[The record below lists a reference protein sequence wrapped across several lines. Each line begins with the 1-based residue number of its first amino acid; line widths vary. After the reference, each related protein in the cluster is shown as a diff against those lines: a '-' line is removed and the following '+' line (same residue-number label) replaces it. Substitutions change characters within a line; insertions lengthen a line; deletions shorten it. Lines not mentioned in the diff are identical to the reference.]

1 MENAFWEADELKY
14 QNMIKKS
21 SVLIIVMLISI
32 GFGVGIYL
40 QDVKHQE
47 STTAYRQ
54 ANRYNIQRFKA
65 VERFTHQMNSDNWRT
80 MQDSIYKQLDTLI
93 ILRFRKEMDSLNDL
107 QKKP

>member
-1 MENAFWEADELKY
+1 VA
-14 QNMIKKS
+14 I
-21 SVLIIVMLISI
+21 IIV

-47 STTAYRQ
+47 STTTYRQ

-65 VERFTHQMNSDNWRT
+65 VERFTHQMNSDNWRA